1 MQPIP
6 DTVCILSYIHV
17 QYHPPLRLLHS
28 DFGDFNNGVCH
39 LVEITIAESKPDMD
53 SLIQQTFCFS
63 PDVLATAKDA
73 SNGRAAFFLAC
84 EDFGRMFD
92 YSFPACVFFNFIFK
106 VEISSRTLIPLVRR
120 GSARSGRAS

>member
-1 MQPIP
+1 M
-6 DTVCILSYIHV
+6 
-17 QYHPPLRLLHS
+17 
-28 DFGDFNNGVCH
+28 
-39 LVEITIAESKPDMD
+39 EITIAESKPDMD

-120 GSARSGRAS
+120 GSARSGRASWDDYGRMFPDKLRVSSFPDRFPDYAWTAV